1 MGINDLYDYKQMA
14 YLLKYDSVY
23 GTMPQD
29 IIVDGEKLLVNN
41 KPIRLFSKSNPNDLS
56 LKELNIDV
64 LLQCSGIFLT
74 QDSNQPYVDNGAK
87 KLIISTPAIDDMPT
101 YIYGV
106 NHKEY
111 QGEAIISNSSCSGNA
126 IVPIFKIIDK
136 HFGIKGAL
144 MHMFHSYTAYQNL
157 LDSNHYSSD
166 IRRARS
172 ATQNIIPLTS
182 SAARATSY
190 FFPHLEDNLYARS
203 IRIPVSS
210 TTMYD
215 LSIKIDGVYRVS
227 DVIQAFEDDI
237 PSLYDGILEMNA
249 KHLVSSDYIGDMHS
263 AIIERP
269 LIDVSGGNLLRV
281 SAWQD
286 NEYGYA
292 MRLVDMTKVVTSL

>member
-111 QGEAIISNSSCSGNA
+111 QGEAIISNSSCSANA

-263 AIIERP
+263 AIIERL